1 MEHDTRWRSQLG
13 QDRFAWLTLDRKRDG
28 TFIDIGAG
36 EPETISNTWTLE
48 TGFGWRGVLCDIEHA
63 EQLRKLRNPSNDV
76 EADAF
81 AVDWRAHFRKWQRD
95 GWIDFLSLDIE
106 PPDMTAKLLLD
117 LPLGEVKFRIA
128 CVEHDAYRG
137 AGGNLRRDAMRNLLE
152 WHGYIRVC
160 DVGCEVDGKHAHIED
175 WWVHSDAEDLVERAQ
190 LVLTGGGAI

>member
-106 PPDMTAKLLLD
+106 PPDMTAKLCSTCRSARSSSASPASSMTPTASRTD
-117 LPLGEVKFRIA
+117 RSA
-128 CVEHDAYRG
+128 A
-137 AGGNLRRDAMRNLLE
+137 
-152 WHGYIRVC
+152 
-160 DVGCEVDGKHAHIED
+160 
-175 WWVHSDAEDLVERAQ
+175 
-190 LVLTGGGAI
+190 T